1 VNIDNIINN
10 NPESDIEI
18 KLSYLYQNKDFPNLL
33 ALLINDE
40 LNFINFLNKSN
51 KEDISELKKCINNE
65 NMKLYI
71 CSEREEIQ
79 NIALDYF
86 KNTNQIIDG
95 VLNIETNCVELE
107 NKTIN
112 KILNEQILLIDES
125 LLDSIDICS
134 EFNLTNIPIELNLDN
149 NPCICLKKETNFI
162 SNTILASSLMLSF
175 SAFAGEFGDAQR
187 ETLKALKEVKEVQE
201 VVNQKK
207 TNIELRTKKFVNNI
221 EHKEVAMIVGA
232 ASKVAIDQK
241 VEYKTKLDTS
251 KLGLSELGLGKL
263 DYGVEVRL
271 NGEIR
276 GGISGN
282 NPFLKDSSYE
292 LNAIKDKRESK
303 IQLDVRLSFN

>member
-1 VNIDNIINN
+1 MNIDNIINN
-10 NPESDIEI
+10 TPESDIEI
-18 KLSYLYQNKDFPNLL
+18 KLSYLYQNKDFVNLL
-33 ALLINDE
+33 ALLIQDE
-40 LNFINFLNKSN
+40 LSFIHFLNKTN
-51 KEDISELKKCINNE
+51 KEDISELKRCINND
-65 NMKLYI
+65 NVKLYI
-71 CSEREEIQ
+71 CSDREEIQ
-79 NIALDYF
+79 NIAFEYF
-86 KNTNQIIDG
+86 KTTNQVLDG
-95 VLNIETNCVELE
+95 FLNIETNVIELE

-112 KILNEQILLIDES
+112 KVLNEQSLLVDES

-134 EFNLTNIPIELNLDN
+134 EFNFKNIPIELNLEN
-149 NPCICLKKETNFI
+149 KLSVCLKKETNFI

-175 SAFAGEFGDAQR
+175 SAFAGEMGDAKR

-201 VVNQKK
+201 VVNEKK
-207 TNIELRTKKFVNNI
+207 TNIEFRAKKFVNNI
-221 EHKEVAMIVGA
+221 EHKEVAMIAGA
-232 ASKVAIDQK
+232 AAKVAIDQK

-251 KLGLSELGLGKL
+251 KLGLSELGLGKI

-276 GGISGN
+276 GGISGT